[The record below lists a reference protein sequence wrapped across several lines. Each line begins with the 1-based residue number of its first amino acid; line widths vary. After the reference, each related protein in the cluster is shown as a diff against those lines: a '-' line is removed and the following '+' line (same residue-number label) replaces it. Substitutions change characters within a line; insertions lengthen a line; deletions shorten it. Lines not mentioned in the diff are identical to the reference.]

1 MANYRNKKTNQMQE
15 LQYRIL
21 FVLFAVVVFR
31 IGAHI
36 PLPGIDLDQL
46 SQLFQ
51 DNRNNAIL
59 GYFDMFTG
67 GALSNMSLLSLG
79 IMPYISSSICMQFLS
94 YSIPSLEE
102 MRKHGGEAGRQKIN
116 QYTRQLT
123 LIISLVQGFGISK
136 MIAANSMVILP
147 IYEFYFLTV
156 ISLTT
161 GTMFM
166 MWLGDQIT
174 RYGIGNGISILIFSG
189 IVSRFPEAF
198 GKLMSQARQGQTS
211 FAVIAFVFLLMV
223 AVIVFIVYMERAQ
236 RQLHLT
242 YPKRQQGSRMSMQS
256 SSKLPLKINMV
267 GIYPPIIAQTLIFFP
282 ASALDFFALSE
293 RYSLVRQLRYFV
305 QPGEPLYMI
314 LYVSLVMVF
323 AYYLTALFHD
333 SNDIAKHLKRQGAL
347 IGGIRPG
354 HFTAKYIDS
363 IMTKLTFFGG
373 IYLAFVSIL
382 PDIVIRFLHIPLLFG
397 GTSLLIAVVCV
408 MDVMSQIQTYLLPG
422 VQNAMPGGAGASN
435 NKLKLLR

>member
-1 MANYRNKKTNQMQE
+1 MRNIKKTKGIYD
-15 LQYRIL
+15 LQYRIY
-21 FVLFAVVVFR
+21 FVLFAILVFR

-46 SQLFQ
+46 SQLFH
-51 DNRNNAIL
+51 DNRSNAIL
-59 GYFDMFTG
+59 GYFDMFSG

-94 YSIPSLEE
+94 YSVPSIEE
-102 MRKHGGEAGRQKIN
+102 LRKHGGETGRQKIN

-123 LIISLVQGFGISK
+123 LLISILQAFGVSK
-136 MIAANSMVILP
+136 MIAANSMVVLP
-147 IYEFYFLTV
+147 LFQFYMLTV
-156 ISLTT
+156 VSLST

-198 GKLMSQARQGQTS
+198 SKLMSQARQGQTS
-211 FAVIAFVFLLMV
+211 YAVIGFVFVLMV
-223 AVIVFIVYMERAQ
+223 AVIAFIVYMERGQ
-236 RQLHLT
+236 RQLTLT
-242 YPKRQQGSRMSMQS
+242 YPKRQQGRRMSMQA

-267 GIYPPIIAQTLIFFP
+267 GILPPIIAQTLIFFP
-282 ASALDFFALSE
+282 ASIIDFFAVSEHLSF
-293 RYSLVRQLRYFV
+293 VKQLRYFV
-305 QPGEPLYMI
+305 QPGEPLYLI
-314 LYVSLVMVF
+314 LYVALVISF
-323 AYYLTALFHD
+323 TYYLTALFHD
-333 SNDIAKHLKRQGAL
+333 TNEIAKHLKRQGAL
-347 IGGIRPG
+347 LSGIRPG
-354 HFTAKYIDS
+354 HYTANYIDS
-363 IMTKLTFFGG
+363 VLSKLTFFGG
-373 IYLAFVSIL
+373 MYLAFVSIL

-422 VQNAMPGGAGASN
+422 AQGSGASN
-435 NKLKLLR
+435 NKLGLLR

>member
-1 MANYRNKKTNQMQE
+1 MHKTRRKANANE
-15 LQYRIL
+15 LKYRIL
-21 FVLFAVVVFR
+21 FVLFAIFVFR
-31 IGAHI
+31 VGAHI

-46 SQLFQ
+46 SQIFH
-51 DNRNNAIL
+51 DNRSNAIL

-94 YSIPSLEE
+94 YSVPSLEQL
-102 MRKHGGEAGRQKIN
+102 RKHGGETGRQKIN

-123 LIISLVQGFGISK
+123 LLISVLQAFGVSK
-136 MIAANSMVILP
+136 MIAANSMVVMP
-147 IYEFYFLTV
+147 VTQFYLLTV

-198 GKLMSQARQGQTS
+198 SKLMSQAKQGQTS
-211 FAVIAFVFLLMV
+211 YAVIGFVFLLMA
-223 AVIVFIVYMERAQ
+223 AVIVFIVYMERGQ
-236 RQLHLT
+236 RQLQLT
-242 YPKRQQGSRMSMQS
+242 YPKRQQGNRMTMNTH
-256 SSKLPLKINMV
+256 SKLPLKINMV
-267 GIYPPIIAQTLIFFP
+267 GILPPIIAQTLIFFP
-282 ASALDFFALSE
+282 ASIVDFFAVSE
-293 RYSLVRQLRYFV
+293 QWGFVKQLRYFI

-314 LYVSLVMVF
+314 VYVSLVVLF
-323 AYYLTALFHD
+323 TYYLTALFHD
-333 SNDIAKHLKRQGAL
+333 SNEIAKHLKRQGAL

-354 HFTAKYIDS
+354 KYTSQYIDS
-363 IMTKLTFFGG
+363 VLSKLTFFGG
-373 IYLAFVSIL
+373 LYLAFVSIL

-408 MDVMSQIQTYLLPG
+408 MDVMSQVQTYLIPG
-422 VQNAMPGGAGASN
+422 HTAGIRTN
-435 NKLKLLR
+435 NKLNLLK

>member
-1 MANYRNKKTNQMQE
+1 MKGKGKSNNIQD
-15 LQYRIL
+15 LQYRVL
-21 FVLFAVVVFR
+21 FVLFAILVFR
-31 IGAHI
+31 IGAHV

-46 SQLFQ
+46 NQLFH

-79 IMPYISSSICMQFLS
+79 IMPYISASICMQFLS
-94 YSIPSLEE
+94 YSIPSIEE
-102 MRKHGGEAGRQKIN
+102 LRKHGGETGRQKIN
-116 QYTRQLT
+116 QYTRHFT
-123 LIISLVQGFGISK
+123 LLISLIQGLGVSK
-136 MIAANSMVILP
+136 MIAANGMAIVP
-147 IYEFYFLTV
+147 PYQFYLLTV
-156 ISLTT
+156 ISLST

-198 GKLMSQARQGQTS
+198 SKLMSQAKQGQTS
-211 FAVIAFVFLLMV
+211 YAIIAFVFALMV

-236 RQLHLT
+236 RQLILT
-242 YPKRQQGSRMSMQS
+242 YPKRQQGTRMSMQA

-282 ASALDFFALSE
+282 ASSLDFFAASE
-293 RYSLVRQLRYFV
+293 HWSFVKQLRYFV

-314 LYVSLVMVF
+314 LYVGLVMLF

-354 HFTAKYIDS
+354 QYTANHIDT

-373 IYLAFVSIL
+373 LYLAFVSIL

-422 VQNAMPGGAGASN
+422 VQPGGSQSSN
-435 NKLKLLR
+435 SKLRLLR

>member
-1 MANYRNKKTNQMQE
+1 MHKTRRKTNANE
-15 LQYRIL
+15 LKYRIL
-21 FVLFAVVVFR
+21 FVLFAIFVFR
-31 IGAHI
+31 VGAHI

-46 SQLFQ
+46 SQIFH
-51 DNRNNAIL
+51 DNRSNAIL

-94 YSIPSLEE
+94 YSVPSLEQL
-102 MRKHGGEAGRQKIN
+102 RKHGGETGRQKIN

-123 LIISLVQGFGISK
+123 LLISVLQAFGVSK
-136 MIAANSMVILP
+136 MIAANSMVVLP
-147 IYEFYFLTV
+147 VTQFYLLTV

-198 GKLMSQARQGQTS
+198 SKLMSQAKQGQTS
-211 FAVIAFVFLLMV
+211 YAVIGFVFLLMA
-223 AVIVFIVYMERAQ
+223 AVIVFIVYMERGQ
-236 RQLHLT
+236 RQLQLT
-242 YPKRQQGSRMSMQS
+242 YPKRQQGNRMSMNTH
-256 SSKLPLKINMV
+256 SKLPLKINMV
-267 GIYPPIIAQTLIFFP
+267 GILPPIIAQTLIFFP
-282 ASALDFFALSE
+282 ASIVDFFAVSE
-293 RYSLVRQLRYFV
+293 QWGIVKQLRYFI

-314 LYVSLVMVF
+314 VYVSLVVLF
-323 AYYLTALFHD
+323 TYYLTALFHD
-333 SNDIAKHLKRQGAL
+333 SNEIAKHLKRQGAL

-354 HFTAKYIDS
+354 KYTSQYIDS
-363 IMTKLTFFGG
+363 VLSKLTFFGG
-373 IYLAFVSIL
+373 LYLAFVSIL

-408 MDVMSQIQTYLLPG
+408 MDVMSQVQTYLIPG
-422 VQNAMPGGAGASN
+422 HTAGVRTN
-435 NKLKLLR
+435 NKLNLLK

>member
-1 MANYRNKKTNQMQE
+1 MKGKGKSNNIQD
-15 LQYRIL
+15 LQYRVL
-21 FVLFAVVVFR
+21 FVLFAILVFR
-31 IGAHI
+31 IGAHV

-46 SQLFQ
+46 NQLFH

-79 IMPYISSSICMQFLS
+79 IMPYISASICMQFLS
-94 YSIPSLEE
+94 YSIPSIEDL
-102 MRKHGGEAGRQKIN
+102 RKHGGEAGRQKIN
-116 QYTRQLT
+116 QYTRHFT
-123 LIISLVQGFGISK
+123 LLISLIQGLGVSK
-136 MIAANSMVILP
+136 MIAANGMAIVP
-147 IYEFYFLTV
+147 PYQFYMLTV
-156 ISLTT
+156 ISLST

-198 GKLMSQARQGQTS
+198 SKLMSQAKQGQTS
-211 FAVIAFVFLLMV
+211 YAVIAFVFALMV

-236 RQLHLT
+236 RQLILT
-242 YPKRQQGSRMSMQS
+242 YPKRQQGARMSMQA

-282 ASALDFFALSE
+282 AASLDFFAVSE
-293 RYSLVRQLRYFV
+293 HWSFVKQLRYFV

-314 LYVSLVMVF
+314 MYVGLVMLF

-333 SNDIAKHLKRQGAL
+333 SNEIAKHLKRQGAL

-354 HFTAKYIDS
+354 QYTANHIDS

-373 IYLAFVSIL
+373 LYLAFVSIL

-422 VQNAMPGGAGASN
+422 VQPGGSQSPN
-435 NKLKLLR
+435 SKLRLLR